1 VYVASLG
8 FEESS
13 LEYIHEMFGNNVN
26 AKTVKGIEEITTA
39 IAILH
44 NIIIAQNIKQGGVI
58 LT

>member
-1 VYVASLG
+1 MYVASLG

-13 LEYIHEMFGNNVN
+13 LEYIHEMFGNNMN

-44 NIIIAQNIKQGGVI
+44 NIITQNIKQGGVI

>member
-13 LEYIHEMFGNNVN
+13 LEYIHEMFGNNMN

-44 NIIIAQNIKQGGVI
+44 NIITQNIKQGGVI